1 MQNESL
7 ISREESTAI
16 KGLLIFLIIL
26 GHNSFFSSE
35 SRIGMVYLYLFHIQ
49 AFFMLPFL
57 YPHKKIS
64 FIRIRDYV
72 IRLYY
77 PFIILFL
84 FLSLLNYVG
93 NILGVIPENV
103 SSQMIETDKHWN
115 DFLLTILTGNG
126 YNIDYFT
133 GLQFLWFLPVMFSM
147 IILKDIYYDNDTSEI
162 LKYLIILC
170 GSIFFFI
177 YFIFGFRAPFD
188 KSVIYLLK
196 NYSPFAITYAF
207 GAFFMGVV
215 GLWIIK
221 NWKNSILYIIIPIL
235 FVFGTTICFIL
246 QHDGEVPIDD
256 KVRWGLL
263 LTMPFLFFFIV
274 YQIRNILSN
283 SCLLKKLGEYS
294 FPIYIIHPFLL
305 KILFIIIYPLW
316 GTNWGIVII
325 SQVITTIISYY
336 IARIIYMN
344 PYLKAIIFP
353 NSWNEFCKLRH
364 VKV

>member
-133 GLQFLWFLPVMFSM
+133 GLQFLWFLPVMF
-147 IILKDIYYDNDTSEI
+147 
-162 LKYLIILC
+162 
-170 GSIFFFI
+170 
-177 YFIFGFRAPFD
+177 
-188 KSVIYLLK
+188 
-196 NYSPFAITYAF
+196 
-207 GAFFMGVV
+207 
-215 GLWIIK
+215 
-221 NWKNSILYIIIPIL
+221 
-235 FVFGTTICFIL
+235 
-246 QHDGEVPIDD
+246 
-256 KVRWGLL
+256 
-263 LTMPFLFFFIV
+263 FL
-274 YQIRNILSN
+274 
-283 SCLLKKLGEYS
+283 
-294 FPIYIIHPFLL
+294 
-305 KILFIIIYPLW
+305 
-316 GTNWGIVII
+316 
-325 SQVITTIISYY
+325 
-336 IARIIYMN
+336 
-344 PYLKAIIFP
+344 
-353 NSWNEFCKLRH
+353 
-364 VKV
+364 